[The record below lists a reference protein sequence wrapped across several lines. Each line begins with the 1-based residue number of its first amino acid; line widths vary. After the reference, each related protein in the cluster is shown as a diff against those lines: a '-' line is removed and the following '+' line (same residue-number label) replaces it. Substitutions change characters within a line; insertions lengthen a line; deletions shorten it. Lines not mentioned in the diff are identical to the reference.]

1 MKHIL
6 EDYLDAE
13 EKFFDY
19 KTSSVTGKIVFD
31 TTKTG
36 MSYYDELLT
45 NPEYMRKRKN
55 LVGEIVYMTP
65 TEYFKG
71 CAEIFNSTVERQI
84 SQTRADKS
92 TFDHLMTVLT
102 RHKKMFPIGFLNY
115 AQNGQEGRHRML
127 AAAEYAGWETK
138 QPVLVINWA
147 DEARHKREVEQELKR
162 EDDIKVRGACLD
174 ALNYHFYNIAE
185 LQNEIQCKLNQKFC
199 VSIGD
204 DISFDFTSD
213 DVNKEYIVKCGKG
226 EYSFG
231 YDSVK
236 WEEGEP
242 DPDLDLDDLDI
253 ELDELEDDDISDW
266 LKKYLGECFT
276 RNNIN
281 EAIEKHET
289 LNPLIWN
296 GKEIKANVKSAIE
309 EIVSKYIED
318 SMILSE
324 DDIIDVELLGSNA
337 SYNYTEHSDLDI
349 HLVVNMESI
358 SSDPALVQIACNAEK
373 ALFNNAFDFKIK
385 GLDVELYVE
394 DVKTGAASNGVYSI
408 TKDKWLKVPIHKNIP
423 DVSNDSQYLNLLD
436 IWTSK
441 AKVIMSSTSSRD
453 IQNFVNELYNL
464 RRLSIMTDGEYA
476 RGNLVFKE
484 IRNSGLLKELKDK
497 INELTSKELS
507 LESLKRS

>member
-1 MKHIL
+1 MKYIL
-6 EDYLDAE
+6 EDYLDTE
-13 EKFFDY
+13 EEFYDY
-19 KTSSVTGKIVFD
+19 KTSPVTGKVVFD

-36 MSYYDELLT
+36 MSYYDELLH
-45 NPEYMRKRKN
+45 NPDYMRKNKN

-65 TEYFKG
+65 REYFKG
-71 CAEIFNSTVERQI
+71 CADIFSSTVERQI

-92 TFDHLMTVLT
+92 TFDKLMTVLT
-102 RHKKMFPIGFLNY
+102 TYRKKFPIGFLNY

-127 AAAEYAGWETK
+127 AAAEYAGWESK
-138 QPVLVINWA
+138 QPVLIINWA
-147 DEARHKREVEQELKR
+147 DEEKHNREVEVEAKR
-162 EDDIKVRGACLD
+162 EDDMKVRSACLD
-174 ALNYHFYNIAE
+174 ALHYHFYNIAE
-185 LQNEIQCKLNQKFC
+185 LQQEIQCKLNQKFY

-204 DISFDFTSD
+204 DISFDFSTD
-213 DVNKEYIVKCGKG
+213 DANEEYIVKCGKG

-231 YDSVK
+231 YESVK

-253 ELDELEDDDISDW
+253 ELDELKDEDISEW

-276 RNNIN
+276 RNIVN
-281 EAIEKHET
+281 EAIERHDV

-296 GKEIKANVKSAIE
+296 ENELKDDVKRAIKD
-309 EIVSKYIED
+309 IVSKYISD
-318 SMILSE
+318 SMILTE
-324 DDIIDVELLGSNA
+324 EDIIDVELLGSNA

-373 ALFNNAFDFKIK
+373 ALFNSAFDFKIK

-394 DVKTGAASNGVYSI
+394 DVKTSAASNGVYSI
-408 TKDKWLKVPIHKNIP
+408 TKDEWLKVPVHKNIP
-423 DVSNDSQYLNLLD
+423 DVSNDSEYLNLLD
-436 IWTSK
+436 IWMSK
-441 AKVIMSSTSSRD
+441 ARVIMSSTSSRD
-453 IQNFVNELYNL
+453 VQNFVNELYNL
-464 RRLSIMTDGEYA
+464 RRISIMTDGEYA

-484 IRNSGLLKELKDK
+484 IRNSGLLQELKDK
-497 INELTSKELS
+497 INDLTSKELS